1 MHKQRAPQQPRPF
14 SSRKVAGWATLKLSP
29 EAAKDP
35 RARAAL
41 KLQAEAMR
49 AAPDQVMIIPVD
61 PRTMA
66 TEDLPTMR
74 TEGLMAQ
81 PQPFTPDTVHSLM
94 VEAMITGMASCL
106 LVPAPAMTATE
117 AKVKQAQMDL
127 KFRQI

>member
-14 SSRKVAGWATLKLSP
+14 SSRKVSDWATLQLSP

-41 KLQAEAMR
+41 KLQAEVMRMAM
-49 AAPDQVMIIPVD
+49 AQMAIMPVD
-61 PRTMA
+61 IRTM
-66 TEDLPTMR
+66 EVVGLP
-74 TEGLMAQ
+74 LAQ
-81 PQPFTPDTVHSLM
+81 PQPITPETVGSLAMTAM
-94 VEAMITGMASCL
+94 VTGMAACL

-117 AKVKQAQMDL
+117 AKIKQDLLAL